1 MMRFANAAGLLAL
14 LVGVA
19 NAAGRLQNDSYAL
32 RPALRVGD
40 ETKIKVLVQ
49 PSQSGA
55 DPLTI
60 IEDRKVTDIAD
71 IGDFTIAETDKALAA
86 DSNADPAVTVT
97 KTWLSNG
104 QIKEIHADSPGYDL
118 DSAYRAAM
126 LTSFEIPDA
135 PVKIGD
141 RWSLVAPGQT
151 DKWRSTHI
159 DYVLSGMDKVGDTNA
174 LKVDVNGMET
184 EGPMP
189 ASIQG
194 SIWLDPQTFHVL
206 RRVYK
211 ETSFPVPGMSNFTG
225 TVTEVPL
232 TSDMTTSTTSMS
244 DPNPVPPNR

>member
-1 MMRFANAAGLLAL
+1 MSKMMRFANAAGLLAL

-97 KTWLSNG
+97 KTWNRR
-104 QIKEIHADSPGYDL
+104 Q
-118 DSAYRAAM
+118 
-126 LTSFEIPDA
+126 A
-135 PVKIGD
+135 PCRSR
-141 RWSLVAPGQT
+141 RW
-151 DKWRSTHI
+151 
-159 DYVLSGMDKVGDTNA
+159 
-174 LKVDVNGMET
+174 
-184 EGPMP
+184 
-189 ASIQG
+189 
-194 SIWLDPQTFHVL
+194 
-206 RRVYK
+206 
-211 ETSFPVPGMSNFTG
+211 
-225 TVTEVPL
+225 
-232 TSDMTTSTTSMS
+232 
-244 DPNPVPPNR
+244 